1 MALIFVG
8 QGCSVNAQEAG
19 SSSSTT
25 PAGSATKNGKT
36 ATATNTTPEIDFSAA
51 GFSKEK
57 PEAGPA
63 VAIDGGFMVPYTV
76 TIPGSEVTFEMIP
89 VPGGE
94 FLMGSP
100 EGEEGHR
107 KDEGPQVKVT
117 VDPFWMGK
125 YEVTWG
131 EYKRYMQ
138 LDGVFKEFKRR
149 ELRMVEDCLLY
160 TSPSPRDS

>member
-1 MALIFVG
+1 MALIFAG
-8 QGCSVNAQEAG
+8 QGCSVKTQEAG
-19 SSSSTT
+19 SSSDTT
-25 PAGSATKNGKT
+25 PAGATTKNDEPGKT
-36 ATATNTTPEIDFSAA
+36 AAEANTTPEIDFSAA

-63 VAIDGGFMVPYTV
+63 VAIEGGFMVPYTV

-89 VPGGE
+89 IPGGE

-125 YEVTWG
+125 HEV
-131 EYKRYMQ
+131 
-138 LDGVFKEFKRR
+138 
-149 ELRMVEDCLLY
+149 CLLY
-160 TSPSPRDS
+160 TSPSPRDLSTSRMPSSA